1 MRLKD
6 KVVLVSGGASGIGAE
21 TARLVLREGG
31 KAVLA
36 DRDEAKGRALA
47 AELGKATT
55 FVALDVT
62 DEPAWQKA
70 VATTVETYG
79 GLHGLLNAAGVGV
92 RNSIEDCS
100 LEEYRRVNDINSL
113 GTFLGC
119 KSAIPAM
126 KKSGGGSIVNISS
139 VLGLR
144 GSSYAMAYCASKG
157 AVRSLTKNVALYCAQ
172 LKYNIRCNSVH
183 PGYIDTPMIAP
194 RLSQNVDNMTG
205 RQWLEELHPLGRLG
219 RPEEVANMILFLLSD
234 DFELLDRLGVRLR
247 WRFDGLG
254 CQVTNRGGWVV
265 IGKNPPKP
273 LCHRHRT
280 FTNLW

>member
-6 KVVLVSGGASGIGAE
+6 RVVLVSGGASGIGAE

-47 AELGKATT
+47 TELGKAAL
-55 FVALDVT
+55 FVPLDVT
-62 DEPAWQKA
+62 QEAAWEKA

-79 GLHGLLNAAGVGV
+79 GLHGLLNSAGVGV

-100 LEEYRRVNDINSL
+100 LAEYRRVNDINSM

-119 KSAIPAM
+119 KHAVPAM

-157 AVRSLTKNVALYCAQ
+157 AVRLLTKHVAVHCAQ
-172 LKYNIRCNSVH
+172 MKYNIRCNSVH

-234 DFELLDRLGVRLR
+234 ESSFSTGSEFVC
-247 WRFDGLG
+247 DGGL
-254 CQVTNRGGWVV
+254 
-265 IGKNPPKP
+265 PA
-273 LCHRHRT
+273 
-280 FTNLW
+280 

>member
-1 MRLKD
+1 MARVEG
-6 KVVLVSGGASGIGAE
+6 KVVLISGGASGIGAE
-21 TARLVLREGG
+21 TARLVVREGG

-47 AELGKATT
+47 AKFGTSAL
-55 FVALDVT
+55 FVPLDVT

-100 LEEYRRVNDINSL
+100 LEDYRRVNDINSM

-119 KSAIPAM
+119 KHSIPAM
-126 KKSGGGSIVNISS
+126 KKSGVGSIVNISS

-144 GSSYAMAYCASKG
+144 GASYAMAYCASKG
-157 AVRSLTKNVALYCAQ
+157 AVRTLTKNVALHCAQ
-172 LKYNIRCNSVH
+172 QKYNIRCNSVH

-194 RLSQNVDNMTG
+194 RLDGTVGNMTG
-205 RQWLEELHPLGRLG
+205 RQSLEDLHPLGRLG
-219 RPEEVANMILFLLSD
+219 QADEVAHMILFLLSD
-234 DFELLDRLGVRLR
+234 ESTFSTGSEFVC
-247 WRFDGLG
+247 DGGL
-254 CQVTNRGGWVV
+254 TA
-265 IGKNPPKP
+265 
-273 LCHRHRT
+273 
-280 FTNLW
+280 

>member
-1 MRLKD
+1 LARLEN
-6 KVVLVSGGASGIGAE
+6 KVVLLSGGASGIGAE

-36 DRDEAKGRALA
+36 DRDEARGKALA
-47 AELGKATT
+47 AELGQNAA
-55 FVALDVT
+55 FAALDVI
-62 DEPAWQKA
+62 DEAAWQKA

-79 GLHGLLNAAGVGV
+79 GLHGLVNAAGIGV

-126 KKSGGGSIVNISS
+126 KQSGGGSIVNISS

-144 GSSYAMAYCASKG
+144 GVSYAMAYCASKG
-157 AVRSLTKNVALYCAQ
+157 AVRSLTKNVALHCA
-172 LKYNIRCNSVH
+172 LSKYNIRCNSVH

-194 RLSQNVDNMTG
+194 RLDSTVDNMTG
-205 RQWLEELHPLGRLG
+205 RQYLETLHPLGRLG
-219 RPEEVANMILFLLSD
+219 RAEEVANMILFLLSD
-234 DFELLDRLGVRLR
+234 ESTFSTGSE
-247 WRFDGLG
+247 FICDGGL
-254 CQVTNRGGWVV
+254 TA
-265 IGKNPPKP
+265 
-273 LCHRHRT
+273 
-280 FTNLW
+280 